1 MINQGVPRGTLF
13 DGSITQLPFHHIG
26 QGKTSERGL
35 ILIMEVSPCYF
46 NVPGSQ
52 GLRFS
57 LQTMNG
63 HQFQYTL
70 MAEQTFHFHQSS

>member
-13 DGSITQLPFHHIG
+13 DGSITQLPFH